1 MAKAIIPRLIRG
13 CLYYQTADVL
23 FPTFAQAATAWS
35 AAQSHRLGIADEVET
50 LVVERT
56 AALAEMRH
64 AGADMARF
72 SAACSREAELAVR
85 IRQLRAEVTSH
96 G

>member
-1 MAKAIIPRLIRG
+1 MGKPIIPRVIRG
-13 CLYYQTADVL
+13 RLYFQTADVL

-35 AAQSHRLGIADEVET
+35 AARAHRLGIADEVET

-56 AALAEMRH
+56 AALAEMRR
-64 AGADMARF
+64 AGPDMDRF
-72 SAACSREAELAVR
+72 SAACKSEAELAVR
-85 IRQLRAEVTSH
+85 IRQLRGVTSH